1 MAMFL
6 TGCLSSVFTTAM
18 LGWTWVMFET
28 VFPEDQPEINYGLHP
43 YLTEIMD
50 RRS

>member
-18 LGWTWVMFET
+18 LGWTWVMVET
-28 VFPEDQPEINYGLHP
+28 VFPEDQ
-43 YLTEIMD
+43 TEVADWGIPPMLPPCA
-50 RRS
+50 